1 MLKPT
6 ANYRMTKATKRSL
19 ATSRMIDPHFRGEQK
34 RLMIQAELYG
44 ALAPKKEKREYKG
57 TNTPLTDVVADSE

>member
-6 ANYRMTKATKRSL
+6 ANYKMSKSAKRSL

-34 RLMIQAELYG
+34 RLVIQAELYSQQQ
-44 ALAPKKEKREYKG
+44 PPRRERG
-57 TNTPLTDVVADSE
+57 QRGTTNTDLTE